1 MPELTLVLLEPE
13 VVVDAFV
20 DEALEVIGATEE
32 LIDAVAEETA
42 LDGVLEP
49 FVEDPTL
56 VPGVAEETALEL
68 REATEELIDAV
79 AEETALDGVLEPF
92 VDDPTLVAGVDGV
105 VEAAADT
112 ESDEEPSAARAGTAV
127 PARARKYLSFILIR
141 LFNEGLIWDSC
152 EGTGLVVS
160 CSQNRLKME
169 LHDQEK

>member
-1 MPELTLVLLEPE
+1 MPELALVLLEPE

-32 LIDAVAEETA
+32 LMDAVAEETA

-49 FVEDPTL
+49 FVD
-56 VPGVAEETALEL
+56 TALEL
-68 REATEELIDAV
+68 TGATEELMDAV

-112 ESDEEPSAARAGTAV
+112 EFDKEPDAARAGTAV
-127 PARARKYLSFILIR
+127 PARARRYLSFILIR
-141 LFNEGLIWDSC
+141 LLSEGLIWDSC
-152 EGTGLVVS
+152 VGTGSVVS
-160 CSQNRLKME
+160 CSQNQLKME